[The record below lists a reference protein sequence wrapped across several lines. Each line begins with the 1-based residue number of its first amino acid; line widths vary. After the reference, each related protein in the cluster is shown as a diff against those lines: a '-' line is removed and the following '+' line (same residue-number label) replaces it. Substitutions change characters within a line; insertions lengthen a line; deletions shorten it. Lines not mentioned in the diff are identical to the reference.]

1 MSAERPT
8 VSVCTRCRPQ
18 DWSETANSERP
29 GALLAGALMQALA
42 GADLPLS
49 INLRPVRCMSQC
61 LRPCVIAFS
70 HCDRFTYLFGDLDPA
85 RHVDDILVAVRMWL
99 SRSDGFMERKE
110 RPPSMRSGILG
121 RIPPIDCTRELIE
134 EEVPIS

>member
-1 MSAERPT
+1 MNAERPI

-29 GALLAGALMQALA
+29 GALLAGALRQALA

-49 INLRPVRCMSQC
+49 INLRRVRCMSQC

-70 HCDRFTYLFGDLDPA
+70 DRDRFTYVFGDIDPA
-85 RHVDDILVAVRMWL
+85 RHVDDVLVVVRMWL
-99 SRSDGFMERKE
+99 SRGDGFMERNK

-121 RIPPIDCTRELIE
+121 RIPPIMSSHEIVE
-134 EEVPIS
+134 GEVGFS